1 MTAESELLK
10 YGYVALA
17 LGTFLEGETILV
29 IAGFLASRGYLSIS
43 LVILAAFAGTVFG
56 DQLYFQIGRQGGT
69 RLMKR
74 FPFLAGKVA
83 RVTNILEHHSIKV
96 ILLFR
101 FFYGLRAVSPFA
113 IGMSR
118 IPAVRF
124 FILNLISATIWSV
137 AVAFA
142 GFFLGKGAEIFFA
155 DIKHHELELVLVISA
170 AGLAVFSWFYL
181 HKKRRKKRRLLKKQK
196 N

>member
-1 MTAESELLK
+1 MTAESELIK
-10 YGYVALA
+10 YGYAALA

-29 IAGFLASRGYLSIS
+29 VAGFLASRGYLSIS

-69 RLMKR
+69 RIIRR

-83 RVTNILEHHSIKV
+83 RVTSILENHSIKV

-142 GFFLGKGAEIFFA
+142 GFFFGKGVAIIFS
-155 DIKHHELELVLVISA
+155 DIKHHELELVLVIA
-170 AGLAVFSWFYL
+170 GAGLAVFAWFYL
-181 HKKRRKKRRLLKKQK
+181 RKKRHKKRQRSKKQK
-196 N
+196 H